1 VICNSAIENAF
12 SKETSETKKKKKKFS
27 CKFSSFRRRTKTH
40 QQQEALNFEIFF
52 QQQTKKVFLFS
63 FFLFSTVT
71 YIDNINMS
79 GEETQKYAEAAR
91 KHAMFRKEKKKK
103 KKKKKS
109 ENSKQN
115 RRVPRFLFFFFFFF
129 FFFSLYSHCGRR
141 APQAAQGGA

>member
-103 KKKKKS
+103 KKKKKV
-109 ENSKQN
+109 KTQN
-115 RRVPRFLFFFFFFF
+115 KTDGFLASFFFFFFF
-129 FFFSLYSHCGRR
+129 FFFFAL
-141 APQAAQGGA
+141 